1 MIKFTP
7 QKKRELKSEGYS
19 DEEILRMEM
28 EAMEEMDE
36 EDEMEEELPT
46 NSDSMRSIPWDQMRA
61 AGQPEPKRTGLMAGK
76 KKKNAR

>member
-1 MIKFTP
+1 MMRFSP
-7 QKKRELKSEGYS
+7 QKRRELKAEGYT
-19 DEEILRMEM
+19 DEEILRLEM
-28 EAMEEMDE
+28 QEVEDE
-36 EDEMEEELPT
+36 EEDMEEELAT